1 MNLQLDGQ
9 MGSVPGSPAPVGGWI
24 SNGYRCICT
33 QGGNEWQGREVSSI
47 AWPVAP
53 QERDIS
59 GLKEERSSL
68 DKHQLGPPS
77 ETH

>member
-9 MGSVPGSPAPVGGWI
+9 MGSVPGTPSPGGRWI

-33 QGGNEWQGREVSSI
+33 QGGNEWRGREVSSI
-47 AWPVAP
+47 ALPIAL

-59 GLKEERSSL
+59 RLKEERSSL
-68 DKHQLGPPS
+68 DKH
-77 ETH
+77 

>member
-9 MGSVPGSPAPVGGWI
+9 MGPVPGTPAPGGGWI
-24 SNGYRCICT
+24 SNGYHRVCM
-33 QGGNEWQGREVSSI
+33 QGGNEWQGKEVSSV
-47 AWPVAP
+47 ALPVAL

-59 GLKEERSSL
+59 GLREERSSL

-77 ETH
+77 ENH